1 MYKFIYPISLKGDG
15 EGRYIVTLPDLPE
28 AVAKSR
34 AKEEIKADALTVFEG
49 TLALYVDL
57 HKPFPMPSPVK
68 DGQESLTVLPSLAG
82 KILLHNEMLKAHLRP
97 VDLARRMGVRPQEI
111 TRILDI
117 RHKTKI
123 DTLFLA
129 MKALGKDLQLSVE

>member
-1 MYKFIYPISLKGDG
+1 
-15 EGRYIVTLPDLPE
+15 
-28 AVAKSR
+28 
-34 AKEEIKADALTVFEG
+34 
-49 TLALYVDL
+49 
-57 HKPFPMPSPVK
+57 MPSPVK